1 MAKRSSKAREAEA
14 NARAAEANAKAAAAQ
29 AEAETRRAEIEATR
43 EANRIASEA
52 AKRKEAADNDPLQRA
67 YHIALNVA
75 APVVGMVA
83 GHKVAKNIEARHI
96 QSMQVVGQEVA
107 ALAKDARKAVSSA
120 GAKHVLPGIVKAANA
135 LKYAKVAG
143 PLALPTAG
151 LLLAE
156 GAYTRF
162 AIAPEVEKD
171 SPAAA
176 ETLRAVGTASTFAA
190 TSIVGARWLQN
201 RSPIVVPNAKDV
213 AAIENAKA
221 MAPRARKLTAGLDA
235 AQAAKAIDTLSKVKT
250 VAKVAGKVSLA
261 VTAVVAV
268 VEATKGYEDDGVRGA
283 GRGVVDALDP
293 TTLFMKNG
301 QPGLGER
308 AYNRMFGKSP
318 NDRRAAISGGRLVFG
333 RMAARRASKEQATP
347 LQLPSAGHAAAATGN
362 VSADGRHQ
370 GWTDAARAASAKA
383 RGVALPGQARR

>member
-14 NARAAEANAKAAAAQ
+14 NARAAEANAAALAAQ
-29 AEAETRRAEIEATR
+29 AQAGVER
-43 EANRIASEA
+43 ERIAAQRESTRIAADA
-52 AKRKEAADNDPLQRA
+52 AKRKEDADNSPLQRA
-67 YHIALNVA
+67 YHIGLNVV
-75 APVVGMVA
+75 APIAGMAA
-83 GHKVAKNIEARHI
+83 GHKVAKHIEARHV
-96 QSMQVVGQEVA
+96 QSMQAVA
-107 ALAKDARKAVSSA
+107 QQVASLAKEARKAVSAS

-135 LKYAKVAG
+135 LKYTKMTG
-143 PLALPTAG
+143 PLGLPTAA

-162 AIAPEVEKD
+162 GLAPEVEKD

-176 ETLRAVGTASTFAA
+176 ETLRSIGTASTFAA

-201 RSPIVVPNAKDV
+201 RSPTTVPNGRDV

-221 MAPRARKLTAGLDA
+221 MAPKARKLAGGINA
-235 AQAAKAIDTLSKVKT
+235 AEAAKAVDTLSKASK
-250 VAKVAGKVSLA
+250 ALKILGKVSLVA
-261 VTAVVAV
+261 TGVVATV
-268 VEATKGYEDDGVRGA
+268 KATTGYMDDGVRGA
-283 GRGVVDALDP
+283 GRGVVDTLDP
-293 TTLFMKNG
+293 TTLFMKDG

-318 NDRRAAISGGRLVFG
+318 TDSRAAISGARVVFG
-333 RMAARRASKEQATP
+333 RMAARHASIEMSTP
-347 LQLPSAGHAAAATGN
+347 LQLPSAGQTPGAVKVT
-362 VSADGRHQ
+362 ADGRHQ